1 MSWCRRRVL
10 QLTPKHTNTLYNY
23 AVLLDTHLKRRAE
36 AEQFYRRTL
45 ELESR
50 HAFALYNLAVLLE
63 ELMAQQ
69 GGQGGLPEDQKRE
82 VAALYKRAVDA
93 DPRDPA
99 TLADYGRYLYM
110 QLGEVAGAEQAL
122 QAALKQDAQ
131 CESALY
137 HLALLTHKEQRSAPQ
152 ATALLQRLLVVHPQH
167 VNGLLALARVHA
179 DTVRSPELAGGERDR
194 VLEQCVQLYEQAA
207 SLHREPAQV
216 LAEYLR
222 VLEAFGT
229 ARMKVVALRSAAG
242 LLPKIDKA
250 AEEDAVATCRALM
263 DRIQKSVSY

>member
-1 MSWCRRRVL
+1 M
-10 QLTPKHTNTLYNY
+10 QFTPKHTNTLYNY

-36 AEQFYRRTL
+36 AEQFYRRAL
-45 ELESR
+45 ELEGK

-63 ELMAQQ
+63 ELATQQ
-69 GGQGGLPEDQKRE
+69 PQQSEEQKRE
-82 VAALYKRAVDA
+82 IAALYKKAVEA

-99 TLADYGRYLYM
+99 TLADYGRFLYT

-122 QAALKQDAQ
+122 QAALKLDAH

-137 HLALLTHKEQRSAPQ
+137 HLALVAHKERRNASQ
-152 ATALLQRLLVVHPQH
+152 AAALLQRLLAAQPQH

-179 DTVRSPELAGGERDR
+179 DTVRSAELAGGERDK
-194 VLEQCVQLYEQAA
+194 VLEQCVQLYEQVAP
-207 SLHREPAQV
+207 LHREPAQV

-229 ARMKVVALRSAAG
+229 ARRKVAALRSAAN
-242 LLPKIDKA
+242 LLPKTDSKT
-250 AEEDAVATCRALM
+250 EGDAVATCRTLM
-263 DRIQKSVSY
+263 DQIHKTISY